1 VLGEFDRSKGNAFS
15 PKITVNGKM
24 GNSCFVSGVLL
35 DVAGEDTDTWRILFT
50 PIRVG
55 VFNVFIEDG
64 PFHVFD
70 SSLHF
75 EVKAGFL
82 YSSCSII
89 SSSFGSFLC

>member
-1 VLGEFDRSKGNAFS
+1 
-15 PKITVNGKM
+15 
-24 GNSCFVSGVLL
+24 VSGVLL
-35 DVAGEDTDTWRILFT
+35 DVAGEDTDNWRILLT